1 MADSM
6 ETGGVGKN
14 PAIDKINRLDAVS
27 GRISAVSELENKVF
41 HTKRQRA
48 EKILQR
54 RKQIIEE
61 FGICFKRREEEH
73 ENILHKRERGVYAGE
88 HPAGLGEAGR
98 DFAAGTAGR
107 ISGDGR

>member
-73 ENILHKRERGVYAGE
+73 ENILHKRERGVYSGE
-88 HPAGLGEAGR
+88 HPAGLDEAGW